1 MYIYSSLNLSYMNN
15 TKFALVLKIDTCVR
29 DIFVLCRRYFSFLDL
44 SNILYSLYK
53 KAASQPHKYYK
64 TERDTIRTKGK
75 IMDAIEKEFES
86 RKDEIQKEMLSLFKV
101 NMKITD
107 WDVPEADD
115 NKAAKILVQIMQESL
130 DKIKLDVEAG
140 EYDYY

>member
-1 MYIYSSLNLSYMNN
+1 
-15 TKFALVLKIDTCVR
+15 
-29 DIFVLCRRYFSFLDL
+29 
-44 SNILYSLYK
+44 
-53 KAASQPHKYYK
+53 
-64 TERDTIRTKGK
+64 
-75 IMDAIEKEFES
+75 MDAIEKEFES

-107 WDVPEADD
+107 WDIPEADD

-130 DKIKLDVEAG
+130 DKIKQDVEAG